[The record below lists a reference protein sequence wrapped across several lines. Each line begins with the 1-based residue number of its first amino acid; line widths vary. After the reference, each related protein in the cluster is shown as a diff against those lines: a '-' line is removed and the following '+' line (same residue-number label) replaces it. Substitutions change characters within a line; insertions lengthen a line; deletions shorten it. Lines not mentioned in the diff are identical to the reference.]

1 MASRFPDFDFPDFG
15 FPDFDFPDFG
25 FPDFDFPDFGFPD
38 FELGGPVAGRLMFW
52 FAVFGSSC
60 VLDFGRS
67 AVCFHVLLWTMRDLS
82 RLLLFWVPDLGYRV
96 KMLPADQLFG
106 F

>member
-1 MASRFPDFDFPDFG
+1 MTSQILTSQIFN
-15 FPDFDFPDFG
+15 

-52 FAVFGSSC
+52 FAVFGSGY

-82 RLLLFWVPDLGYRV
+82 KLLSLRCGTKLFISI
-96 KMLPADQLFG
+96 
-106 F
+106 